1 MSALPSRP
9 APVKITAVSTILIR
23 LPFTKAGPPMMFGG
37 KPWDTMPILFLR
49 VDTDEGITGWGEPFG
64 YPAITAVRTVIETL
78 VAPNL
83 IGRDPTDIAGLT
95 LELQRKLHPF
105 GRNGGAM
112 CAISAADI
120 ALWDI
125 AGKRAGLP
133 LHQLI
138 GGARTD
144 TLETYASLL
153 RYGTP
158 GLVGEAVSQALGRGH
173 RLIKLHEIGL
183 AEVAAARA
191 AAGPEV
197 EIMLDTNCPWS
208 AEEAVRMAHAL
219 EPHRLHWLEEPVW
232 PPEDYDALARVR
244 ATGMT
249 VAAGEN
255 VAGVVAFRH
264 MFEKGAVDVA
274 QPGVTRC
281 GGLSETL
288 KVVALAEA
296 FGVRLVPHCAQF
308 GPGYLASLHLT
319 AALATV
325 TPIELLYADLEA
337 SPYPE
342 FTTAQA
348 GRVPVPQ
355 GPGLG
360 CEPDAAIL
368 KRFRSDD

>member
-1 MSALPSRP
+1 M
-9 APVKITAVSTILIR
+9 KITGVSTHLVR
-23 LPFTKAGPPMMFGG
+23 LPFAKAGPPMMFGG
-37 KPWDTMPILFLR
+37 QPWSTMPILFLR
-49 VDTDEGITGWGEPFG
+49 IDTDEGLTGWGEPFG
-64 YPAITAVRTVIETL
+64 YPAINGVRTLLETL
-78 VAPNL
+78 VAPIL
-83 IGRDPTDIAGLT
+83 IGRDPGDIGGLN
-95 LELQRKLHPF
+95 LELQKKLHPF
-105 GRNGGAM
+105 GRNGGVM

-133 LHQLI
+133 LHRLL
-138 GGARTD
+138 GGGRAGD
-144 TLETYASLL
+144 LETYASLL
-153 RYGTP
+153 RYGAP
-158 GLVGEAVSQALGRGH
+158 GLVGEAVAQAVGEGH
-173 RLIKLHEIGL
+173 RLIKLHETGL

-191 AAGPEV
+191 AAGDAI

-208 AEEAVRMAHAL
+208 VSEAVAMADRLAQF
-219 EPHRLHWLEEPVW
+219 RLHWLEEPVW
-232 PPEDYDALARVR
+232 PPEDFDGMARVR

-255 VAGVVAFRH
+255 VAGVVSFRQ
-264 MFEKGAVDVA
+264 MFERGAVDVA

-281 GGLSETL
+281 GGLTETL
-288 KVVALAEA
+288 KIVALAEA

-319 AALATV
+319 AALATT
-325 TPIELLYADLEA
+325 TPIELLYAELEA
-337 SPYPE
+337 SPYPQ
-342 FTTAQA
+342 FTTAGH

-360 CEPDAAIL
+360 CEPDPDVL